1 MNENGFKTVNDNKDT
16 WHPPTIFLGDYI
28 QLELQKMHHSR
39 KDLRTIDSTNPPAK
53 LHLYFEG
60 KLEVTLNKKPK
71 FSTLKK
77 RNPKNL
83 L

>member
-1 MNENGFKTVNDNKDT
+1 
-16 WHPPTIFLGDYI
+16 
-28 QLELQKMHHSR
+28 MHHSR
-39 KDLRTIDSTNPPAK
+39 IDLRTIDSTNPPAK

-77 RNPKNL
+77 KKSQKPIIEKKPGARIPNRKVLN
-83 L
+83 

>member
-1 MNENGFKTVNDNKDT
+1 
-16 WHPPTIFLGDYI
+16 
-28 QLELQKMHHSR
+28 MHHSR
-39 KDLRTIDSTNPPAK
+39 IDLRTIDSTNPPAK

-77 RNPKNL
+77 KKSQKPIIEKNL
-83 L
+83 VQEFQTEKN